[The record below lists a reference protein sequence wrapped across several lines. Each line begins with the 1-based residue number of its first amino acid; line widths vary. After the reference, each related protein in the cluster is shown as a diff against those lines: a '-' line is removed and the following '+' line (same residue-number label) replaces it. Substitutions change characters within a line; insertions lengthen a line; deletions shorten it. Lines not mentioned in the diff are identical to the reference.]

1 MAMSKAVKLWR
12 SFRVLITTPSLRIGQ
27 SSSSST
33 SSSSSCFQSMP
44 GRFQRSLNEVNG
56 RAIFSSCRSFL
67 RASELGFATPLGFG
81 VLTNATSW
89 SAKRHQHSATAEDS
103 KASVA
108 PTTQEGLTITDS
120 CIRRIKEIMEEDGAE
135 GDKKAL
141 RLSVEGGGCSGFL
154 YNFSLDDNLNSDDR
168 VFEREGAKV
177 VVDEVSYAFVKGA
190 TIDFTEELI
199 RASFSVTVNP
209 NAASACGCGSS
220 FTAK

>member
-12 SFRVLITTPSLRIGQ
+12 SFRVLITTPSLRIGH
-27 SSSSST
+27 
-33 SSSSSCFQSMP
+33 SSSCFQSMP

-89 SAKRHQHSATAEDS
+89 STKRHQHSATAEDS

-120 CIRRIKEIMEEDGAE
+120 CIRRIKEIMEEDGTQ

-168 VFEREGAKV
+168 VFERQGAKI

-209 NAASACGCGSS
+209 NASSACGCGSS

>member
-1 MAMSKAVKLWR
+1 MSKT
-12 SFRVLITTPSLRIGQ
+12 SPSLLAMMIFFH
-27 SSSSST
+27 ST
-33 SSSSSCFQSMP
+33 LIS
-44 GRFQRSLNEVNG
+44 
-56 RAIFSSCRSFL
+56 
-67 RASELGFATPLGFG
+67 
-81 VLTNATSW
+81 TNYIL
-89 SAKRHQHSATAEDS
+89 QDS

-120 CIRRIKEIMEEDGAE
+120 CIRRIKEIMEEDGTE

-168 VFEREGAKV
+168 VFEREGAKI

>member
-1 MAMSKAVKLWR
+1 MSKAVKLWR

-27 SSSSST
+27 SSS
-33 SSSSSCFQSMP
+33 CFQSMP

-56 RAIFSSCRSFL
+56 RAIFSSYRSFL

-81 VLTNATSW
+81 VLTNATAW

-120 CIRRIKEIMEEDGAE
+120 CIRRIKEIMEEDGTE

-168 VFEREGAKV
+168 
-177 VVDEVSYAFVKGA
+177 
-190 TIDFTEELI
+190 
-199 RASFSVTVNP
+199 
-209 NAASACGCGSS
+209 
-220 FTAK
+220 